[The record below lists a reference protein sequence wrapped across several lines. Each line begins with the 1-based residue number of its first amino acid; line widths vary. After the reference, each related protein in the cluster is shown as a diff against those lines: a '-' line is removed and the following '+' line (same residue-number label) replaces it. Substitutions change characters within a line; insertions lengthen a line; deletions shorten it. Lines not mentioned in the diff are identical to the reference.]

1 MHLDKQMLCLN
12 SVNKNYNGKENVEV
26 LNGVNLQLERGK
38 VTVIMGPS
46 GSGKSTLMNIIGM
59 LDTPSSGSVLIDGID
74 VSRLTGNE
82 RSQLRSEKIGF
93 IFQQYNLFKHLTALE
108 NVVFPLYLDKTVTK
122 EERMDKGVY
131 MLERLGI
138 DHRKDHFPNQM
149 SGGEQQ
155 RTAIARSLINNPQ
168 IIIADEPTGSVD
180 NNNEES
186 ILKILH
192 DLSRE
197 GRTILIVTHSERV
210 TAYADSLYI
219 LQDGNL
225 YEEDNYAAK

>member
-1 MHLDKQMLCLN
+1 MHLDNQMLCLN
-12 SVNKNYNGKENVEV
+12 SVSKNYNGKENVTV
-26 LNGVNLQLERGK
+26 LNGVNLQLVGGK
-38 VTVIMGPS
+38 VTVIMGSS

-59 LDTPSSGSVLIDGID
+59 LDNPSSGSVLIEGID
-74 VSRLTGNE
+74 VSKLTGNE
-82 RSQLRSEKIGF
+82 RSRLRSKKIGF

-108 NVVFPLYLDKTVTK
+108 NVVFPLYLDNALTK
-122 EERMDKGVY
+122 AERMDKGVY
-131 MLERLGI
+131 MLEKLGI
-138 DHRKDHFPNQM
+138 DHRKDHYPNQM

-192 DLSRE
+192 GLSRE
-197 GRTILIVTHSERV
+197 GRTILIVTHSDRV
-210 TAYADSLYI
+210 TAYADSLYM
-219 LQDGNL
+219 LQNGNL
-225 YEEDNYAAK
+225 YEEDIYAAK